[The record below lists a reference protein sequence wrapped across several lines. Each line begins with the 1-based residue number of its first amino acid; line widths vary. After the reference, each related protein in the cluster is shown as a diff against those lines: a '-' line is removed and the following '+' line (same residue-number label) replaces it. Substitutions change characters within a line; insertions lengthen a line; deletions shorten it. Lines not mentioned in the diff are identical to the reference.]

1 MTEHRFP
8 PRPCD
13 GPDGCVPD
21 RGGRGSDPGG
31 MPRRRLLGSAA
42 AGLAAGTLG
51 ASAPARTAA
60 AAEVQGGAR
69 AVRPTE
75 GRILLKG
82 GVVLTMDEAFGDLE
96 TGDVL
101 IEGARIAEVGRS
113 IDAPTA
119 QVVDAAGMVVMPGF
133 IDTHH
138 HQYETIQRGI
148 IADGVLRGD
157 WPERT
162 YGSVVQALWTNGR
175 NARFDM
181 GRSPYEPRDCHVSEL
196 VASLSQINAG
206 VTTGI
211 DTSQCS
217 HTPEHTDAMI
227 AGLVESG
234 RRTLFPYS
242 AGRGDAPG
250 YEYPGRAGDTT
261 AGLGR
266 LRSRHFVSDDRLV
279 TLGLGGPVSAANLLL
294 ARAFGV
300 PLVSHAFAAAG
311 TEAINAVASAGLMG
325 PDQVYIHCTQFADAT
340 FRRIADTGGHVSI
353 ATAIEMSMRHGMPPI
368 QQALDHGILPS
379 LSMDVETNMA
389 ADMFTVMR
397 STFVLQRA
405 LANERH
411 IAGEPNPPR
420 LVGCSEVLRMATIA
434 GARAARLDA
443 RVGSL
448 TPGKE
453 ADIVV
458 LDGRRIN
465 TMPMNNAPGA
475 VVTMM
480 DTSNVRHVLISGRA
494 VKWDHELVGVDAD
507 RLRRE
512 IEASRDAVLGRIRAA
527 FPDYAPSLVGSCCLP

>member
-1 MTEHRFP
+1 M
-8 PRPCD
+8 
-13 GPDGCVPD
+13 
-21 RGGRGSDPGG
+21 S
-31 MPRRRLLGSAA
+31 RRHLLGSTT

-51 ASAPARTAA
+51 ASGLAGTASA
-60 AAEVQGGAR
+60 TDTPKDGERVL
-69 AVRPTE
+69 PTTE
-75 GRILLKG
+75 RRILLKG
-82 GVVLTMDEAFGDLE
+82 GVVLTMDPGIGDLE
-96 TGDVL
+96 QGDVL
-101 IEGARIAEVGRS
+101 IEGARIAEVARA
-113 IDAPTA
+113 IDAPA
-119 QVVDAAGMVVMPGF
+119 QVVDVAGMIVMPGF
-133 IDTHH
+133 VDTHH
-138 HQYETIQRGI
+138 HQYETIQRSI
-148 IADGVLRGD
+148 IADGILRGD

-162 YGSVVQALWTNGR
+162 YFSVVQALWTSGR
-175 NARFDM
+175 NAHFDL
-181 GRSPYEPRDCHVSEL
+181 GRSPYEPQDNYISEL

-211 DTSQCS
+211 DTSQSS

-227 AGLVESG
+227 AGLVDSS
-234 RRTLFPYS
+234 RRTLFAYS

-250 YEYPGRAGDTT
+250 YEYPGRRGNTS

-266 LRSRHFVSDDRLV
+266 LRSRHFASDDQLV

-294 ARAFGV
+294 ARDFDL

-311 TEAINAVASAGLMG
+311 AEAIAAVASAGLMG
-325 PDQVYIHCTQFADAT
+325 PDQVYIHCTQFSDAT
-340 FRRIADTGGHVSI
+340 FRRIADSGGHVSI

-397 STFVLQRA
+397 STFALQRA
-405 LANERH
+405 LANERY
-411 IAGEPNPPR
+411 IAGLPNPPR
-420 LVGCSEVLRMATIA
+420 LLGCSEVLRMATIA
-434 GARAARLDA
+434 GARAAQLEGK
-443 RVGSL
+443 VGSL

-453 ADIVV
+453 ADIIV

-480 DTSNVRHVLISGRA
+480 DTSNVRHVLIAGRP
-494 VKWDHELVGVDAD
+494 VKWDHELVGVDVD
-507 RLRRE
+507 KLRRE

-527 FPDYAPSLVGSCCLP
+527 FPEYAPSLVGSCCLPQG